1 MRFLTIILL
10 TMSPFLTSC
19 ATTRGAADV
28 AIKVPQGPPKRV
40 VIVHG
45 IFDTKITMIPLRK
58 SLEKAGF
65 QCLIPSLGPAD
76 GRAGLEPMAKQLR
89 DAINDGFG
97 PEAPF
102 SIVAF
107 SMGGLVSRHYLQ
119 NLGGAA
125 RCQGFHSIATPH
137 NGTYTAYLY
146 PGLGTR
152 QMRPESSF
160 LTALNENDGVFD
172 TIPTTSYRTPF
183 DGVIIPSRNSDWD
196 KAENIEI
203 KSFLHPSLLWRK
215 VLHAD
220 LIRRLRKE
228 SPGFL
233 TISKYGK

>member
-10 TMSPFLTSC
+10 TISPFLTSC

-28 AIKVPQGPPKRV
+28 AIKMPQEPPRRV

-76 GRAGLEPMAKQLR
+76 GRAGLEPMAVQLR
-89 DAINDGFG
+89 DAINDEFG

-119 NLGGAA
+119 NLGGAD
-125 RCQGFHSIATPH
+125 RFQGFHSIATPH

-172 TIPTTSYRTPF
+172 TIPTTSDRTPF
-183 DGVIIPSRNSDWD
+183 DAVIIPSRNSDWD

-203 KSFLHPSLLWRK
+203 KLAVEK
-215 VLHAD
+215 
-220 LIRRLRKE
+220 LRV
-228 SPGFL
+228 
-233 TISKYGK
+233 